1 MSELSQAQAL
11 RPVEKL
17 PGWKLI
23 LFALGQL
30 GWSLASWAV
39 SNALSAFFLPPES
52 TGGALFPVFIFQG
65 AVLGIATVIGLINM
79 GGRLWDAITDPIV
92 ANLSDKNKSRFG
104 RRRIFLAISAIP
116 TALFA
121 LLVFVPLMSGAT
133 PQGQLVNSLWLILT
147 ITLYYLFITMY
158 CTPYNALIAELGHTP
173 AERLTISTTISI
185 TWALGF
191 VLGNLVWMITPAL
204 QGLLGLPA
212 DASGYA
218 KAFQMTL
225 GLFALV
231 SAILMLLPVI
241 FIDEHRYADA
251 KPSDLSLSASIKSTF
266 GNRQFRWFVASDLP
280 YWVALNF
287 IQQGMLYFFTVLLGL
302 DASFA
307 GTAAVVMFFL
317 SYVFYWP
324 IVTLANRFGKKPV
337 VIAGFTIFI
346 LVFVI
351 CFLLGWLPLPGQIQ
365 AWIVVALAALPLA
378 IFGIL
383 PNAIIGDIAD
393 SHAVET
399 GSHQGGMFYG
409 ARTFMMK
416 LGISLANLIFPS
428 LLLLGRSQENP
439 WGIRLA
445 AAAAIGFSLLGL
457 LAFLKY
463 NEKHVMQ
470 ILAKVEKGSD
480 KTP

>member
-1 MSELSQAQAL
+1 MAEAAEKTMVL
-11 RPVEKL
+11 KL
-17 PGWKLI
+17 PKWKLVM
-23 LFALGQL
+23 FALGQL

-39 SNALSAFFLPPES
+39 SNALSAFFLPPEG
-52 TGGALFPVFIFQG
+52 TGGSLFPVFIFQG
-65 AVLGIATVIGLINM
+65 AVMGIATVIGLINM
-79 GGRLWDAITDPIV
+79 GGRIWDAVTDPLI

-104 RRRIFLAISAIP
+104 RRHIFLAISAVP

-121 LLVFVPLMSGAT
+121 FLVFVPLMSGT
-133 PQGQLVNSLWLILT
+133 SSGGQLINSAWLVAT

-173 AERLTISTTISI
+173 AERLGISTAISI

-191 VLGNLVWMITPAL
+191 VIGNLVWMIAPVL
-204 QGLLGLPA
+204 QQALGLAA

-225 GLFALV
+225 GLFSLV

-241 FIDEHRYADA
+241 FINEQKYADA
-251 KPSDLSLSASIKSTF
+251 KPSDLSLIESIKSTF
-266 GNRQFRWFVASDLP
+266 SNRQFRWFVASDLP

-302 DASFA
+302 DPSFA

-317 SYVFYWP
+317 SYAFYWP
-324 IVTLANRFGKKPV
+324 VVALSKKFGKKIV
-337 VIAGFTIFI
+337 VIAGFSVFA
-346 LVFVI
+346 LVFTLCLV
-351 CFLLGWLPLPGQIQ
+351 LGWLPLANEIQ
-365 AWIVVALAALPLA
+365 AWIIVGLAALPLA

-416 LGISLANLIFPS
+416 VGISLANLIFPS
-428 LLLLGRSQENP
+428 LLLLGRSAENP
-439 WGIRLA
+439 LGIRLA
-445 AAAAIGFSLLGL
+445 AASAIGFSLLGL
-457 LAFLKY
+457 FAFLKY
-463 NEKHVMQ
+463 NEKHVLRV
-470 ILAKVEKGSD
+470 LAGEEASRR
-480 KTP
+480 